1 MGKNVGMWAKMWAV
15 HNRMIGMNT
24 GEKSISQLV
33 KLVVL
38 FLSAIAAHGIAGGTF
53 VDAPRLALEGI
64 AIALALASLQSIKVE
79 GPTLALLILL
89 VQSSS
94 HFILGGGTY
103 LNSLQMTFGHLASG
117 MFSYVAIG
125 YFDLAW
131 DFLATLFMGLFPLK
145 IFPTTVIQGSNFV
158 NARQINF
165 FFQIKQL
172 TASLTFRG
180 PPWIGE
186 SNAA

>member
-1 MGKNVGMWAKMWAV
+1 
-15 HNRMIGMNT
+15 MIGMHT
-24 GEKSISQLV
+24 GEKSISQSV

-38 FLSAIAAHGIAGGTF
+38 FLSAIAAHGIAGGAF
-53 VDAPRLALEGI
+53 VDAPHLALEGI
-64 AIALALASLQSIKVE
+64 SIALALTPLQSLKLE
-79 GPTLALLILL
+79 GPSLALLILI

-117 MFSYVAIG
+117 IFSYMAIG
-125 YFDLAW
+125 YFELVW
-131 DFLATLFMGLFPLK
+131 DFVTTLFAGFLPLR
-145 IFPTTVIQGSNFV
+145 IFSALVIRGSNIFKV
-158 NARQINF
+158 GEINF

>member
-1 MGKNVGMWAKMWAV
+1 MWAKMWAV
-15 HNRMIGMNT
+15 QNRMIGMNT

-64 AIALALASLQSIKVE
+64 AIALALASLQSLKLE
-79 GPTLALLILL
+79 GPSLALLILI

-94 HFILGGGTY
+94 HFILGGGRY

-117 MFSYVAIG
+117 IFSYMAIG
-125 YFDLAW
+125 YFDLVW
-131 DFLATLFMGLFPLK
+131 DFVTTLFAGFLPLR
-145 IFPTTVIQGSNFV
+145 IFSALVIRGSNIFKV
-158 NARQINF
+158 GEINF
-165 FFQIKQL
+165 SIQILQL
-172 TASLTFRG
+172 TSSLKYRG

-186 SNAA
+186 LNAA